1 MKKPKLDPAP
11 IVFRR
16 ADPEALAK
24 FDPTTKE
31 CTMNCG
37 PHGLDPRSKIE
48 RLFMCGDCVL
58 VSGNEENMNYPE
70 QLST

>member
-1 MKKPKLDPAP
+1 MKKSKLDPTP

-24 FDPTTKE
+24 FDPRTKE

-37 PHGLDPRSKIE
+37 PHGLDPRSSLE
-48 RLFMCGDCVL
+48 RKFLCDECFL
-58 VSGNEENMNYPE
+58 IP
-70 QLST
+70 QLAK